1 MFNRTARRLSLDL
14 HQRAVGGRAQW
25 VGHPGGKARPSAG
38 NLIDVKDRRPVTRHI
53 LRDLTRG
60 LAMPV
65 DSIVVSVAVVTVFVV
80 FAGVLLWGDLQ
91 SGSSRQRSLGRD
103 RSRRGS

>member
-1 MFNRTARRLSLDL
+1 
-14 HQRAVGGRAQW
+14 
-25 VGHPGGKARPSAG
+25 
-38 NLIDVKDRRPVTRHI
+38 
-53 LRDLTRG
+53 
-60 LAMPV
+60 MPV